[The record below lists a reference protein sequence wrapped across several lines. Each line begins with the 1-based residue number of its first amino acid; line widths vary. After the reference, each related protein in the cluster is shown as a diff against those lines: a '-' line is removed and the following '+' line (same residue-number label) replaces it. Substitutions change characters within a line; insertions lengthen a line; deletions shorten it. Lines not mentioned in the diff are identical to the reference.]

1 MIYQLEYIIMKYQ
14 LASTTYY
21 IRAQVAWKGGSFMTS
36 NFNVTIDWKSILASG
51 AAIGLVILSKK
62 VDSANAEKAISH
74 LANAFRSDTIANSD
88 C

>member
-1 MIYQLEYIIMKYQ
+1 
-14 LASTTYY
+14 
-21 IRAQVAWKGGSFMTS
+21 MTS